1 MGCELN
7 RNNDEVIPP
16 NIFICPECY
25 QIEPEISKMNVDNK
39 NIEFYCRKCAENEY
53 NSKYFL
59 KTKVEKNNLICN
71 FYFFKPENGIIDNNN
86 FWFKEH
92 KKKNEKLIDKNSGI
106 IVFPTELNKAK
117 DSIRKKNE
125 ELRNIIKF
133 NEIIIESCEKYQE
146 NYFHLKSLY
155 NICQSLEKENERDS
169 NDLKF
174 LLASFNNEIGFSE
187 NAIEVLRDDKK
198 VDIDRE
204 KENLFLYRK
213 KLGDNYFRY
222 LSLIKFNQLKEID
235 LSENE
240 IINIAPISNM
250 NLPFLEFLNLSF
262 NKIEDIKPLGE
273 INTKNLKF
281 LFLQNNQIKD
291 VQVFKDYEFPNL
303 KILRLE
309 NNNNMQEDSNSFK
322 GIITIYTK
330 NNQIIVTKA
339 KIDAIM
345 ALYKINYNENTE
357 NINLQEVKEEEIE
370 KANNILLDKEIKEHE
385 SEEANKIEKE
395 NKEEEENKIEE
406 ANKSEEEN
414 KIEEGKEKKELKK
427 IMEKEEDELDELILK
442 HLFIIITQKSENM
455 ISKLKLT
462 NNKIKNPSL
471 LNRIQFN
478 FLEELDLS
486 FNNIKSLNF
495 LKGLKA
501 KNLKNLLLSN
511 NKINDLSPL
520 INIKDLF
527 PNLKLITLND
537 NNFKPEEPQYKND
550 LTNYL
555 DSKKIKLQ
563 LIINN

>member
-1 MGCELN
+1 
-7 RNNDEVIPP
+7 
-16 NIFICPECY
+16 
-25 QIEPEISKMNVDNK
+25 MNVDNK

-133 NEIIIESCEKYQE
+133 NEIIMESCEKYQE

-273 INTKNLKF
+273 INTKNLKY
-281 LFLQNNQIKD
+281 LFLQENQIKD
-291 VQVFKDYEFPNL
+291 VQVFKDYEFPKL

-309 NNNNMQEDSNSFK
+309 NNNIQENSNSFK
-322 GIITIYTK
+322 GIIKIYGK

-339 KIDAIM
+339 KIDEIM

-357 NINLQEVKEEEIE
+357 NINLKEVKEEEIE
-370 KANNILLDKEIKEHE
+370 EANNILLDK
-385 SEEANKIEKE
+385 KI
-395 NKEEEENKIEE
+395 
-406 ANKSEEEN
+406 
-414 KIEEGKEKKELKK
+414 KK
-427 IMEKEEDELDELILK
+427 IYQKK
-442 HLFIIITQKSENM
+442 QII
-455 ISKLKLT
+455 
-462 NNKIKNPSL
+462 
-471 LNRIQFN
+471 F
-478 FLEELDLS
+478 
-486 FNNIKSLNF
+486 
-495 LKGLKA
+495 
-501 KNLKNLLLSN
+501 
-511 NKINDLSPL
+511 
-520 INIKDLF
+520 
-527 PNLKLITLND
+527 
-537 NNFKPEEPQYKND
+537 Y
-550 LTNYL
+550 
-555 DSKKIKLQ
+555 
-563 LIINN
+563 